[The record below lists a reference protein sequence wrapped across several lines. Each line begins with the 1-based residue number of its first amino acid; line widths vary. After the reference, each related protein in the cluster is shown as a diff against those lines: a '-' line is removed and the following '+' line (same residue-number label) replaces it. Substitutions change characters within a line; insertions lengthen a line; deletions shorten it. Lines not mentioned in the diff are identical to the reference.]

1 MPSTGSGIIYHYCS
15 LEAFKS
21 IIENKC
27 LWLCDVGKSN
37 DSKEC
42 SVLPETFR
50 TLVENSDELNAMTEQ
65 RPLLDRMLHMAC
77 NAARQT
83 FVSCFSRKR
92 DDLNQWRGYAADG
105 TGLCIG
111 FRKQYFEAL
120 NLPEW
125 NVLTYAPVDYSPQG
139 ATHSGYHYFHRF
151 TEMMKEFHAKQIA
164 PLNSEAL
171 SKENELLH
179 MIWSHAPIFKR
190 NAFHEEEEE
199 RLVLSVP
206 NYAVDLRSLASNNS
220 FSVHINRTYQEIFQ
234 TQTAMFSLSKLKY
247 RSVRSTLQ
255 GYYELSFAPISDSII
270 SEIIIGPKCQLSPID
285 VYIFLAS
292 NGYHKTNDPQQNWQ
306 CIFLENDLN
315 IISSELS
322 YQ

>member
-1 MPSTGSGIIYHYCS
+1 MSHTDNEIIYHYCS

-21 IIENKC
+21 IIENDC

-83 FVSCFSRKR
+83 FVTCFSRKR

-111 FRKQYFEAL
+111 FRKQYFNAL

-125 NVLTYAPVDYSPQG
+125 NVLTYAPINYSPQG
-139 ATHSGYHYFHRF
+139 AKRSAHSFLLEF
-151 TEMMKEFHAKQIA
+151 TEMMNAFHQNHLTLHDI
-164 PLNSEAL
+164 SAL
-171 SKENELLH
+171 QDENEFLH
-179 MIWSHAPIFKR
+179 RLWSCAPIFKKYS
-190 NAFHEEEEE
+190 FHEEEEE
-199 RLVLSVP
+199 RLVLS
-206 NYAVDLRSLASNNS
+206 ANNS
-220 FSVHINRTYQEIFQ
+220 FVDYREIPIQKCVDVHLDESRQSFFAMQTKIF
-234 TQTAMFSLSKLKY
+234 TLSELKY
-247 RSVRSTLQ
+247 RNTRSTLQ
-255 GYYELSFAPISDSII
+255 GYYELSFAPISDRII
-270 SEIIIGPKCQLSPID
+270 AEIIIGPKCPLSPAD
-285 VYIFLAS
+285 VYIFLAA
-292 NGYHKTNDPQQNWQ
+292 NGYHATRRSDGSTHY
-306 CIFLENDLN
+306 IFKEADMN
-315 IISSELS
+315 ITSSELS